1 MANELTL
8 RMNSVTFIQGIN
20 NPMQHGQ
27 IVQSLPSSLEGAMDG
42 QPIKQLVNSGA
53 DKMQIENLVA
63 VLILKY
69 GNMLAVSG
77 GLKQGQPLEI
87 AKMLVEE
94 YPYNSIEDFN
104 VMLSRGV
111 KSRYGQ
117 IFRFDISVIYDWMQ
131 KYTDEFYE
139 ERERLVKANKVQ
151 EVVTS
156 VHQERSEEENKR
168 IDELLNGFLK
178 QIEAVEAKK
187 PFSMSREDIQ
197 REGREKPNRPNY
209 IPDPELIVMSDL
221 RIRYSREN
229 YDARTMAKLPNWLP
243 FDEWLRMGKQT
254 P

>member
-1 MANELTL
+1 
-8 RMNSVTFIQGIN
+8 MNG
-20 NPMQHGQ
+20 
-27 IVQSLPSSLEGAMDG
+27 L
-42 QPIKQLVNSGA
+42 PIKQLINSGA
-53 DKMQIENLVA
+53 DKIQIENIVA

-77 GLKQGQPLEI
+77 GLKQGQALEI

-139 ERERLVKANKVQ
+139 EKERLEKADKVQ
-151 EVVTS
+151 HVVTM
-156 VHQERSEEENKR
+156 VHQDRTEEENKR

-178 QIEAVEAKK
+178 QIESVEAKK

-197 REGREKPNRPNY
+197 REGMENPHRPKY
-209 IPDPELIVMSDL
+209 TPDPEAVAMHEIRL
-221 RIRYSREN
+221 RYYREN
-229 YDARTMAKLPNWLP
+229 YDARTGTKKATWMG
-243 FDEWLRMGKQT
+243 FDEWIRLGNGYG
-254 P
+254 